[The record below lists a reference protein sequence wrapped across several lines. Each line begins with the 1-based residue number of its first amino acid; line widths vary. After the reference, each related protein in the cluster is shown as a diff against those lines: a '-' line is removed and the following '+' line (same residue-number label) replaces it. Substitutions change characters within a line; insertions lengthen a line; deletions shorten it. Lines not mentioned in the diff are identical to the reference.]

1 MEQEKRR
8 GEIPLAGSAL
18 IFSLRSFCSLRSVVF
33 SALGGLLFFSGPP
46 SAEPANLPAPLFVL
60 SYPHGRLTLASGGD
74 PSLLF
79 VLSKPSGSLF
89 RLNPENGQESLR
101 LGGIPRPEDLAVDA
115 GGRRVLVSLDSSRSL
130 WVLPVSSGPPVSM
143 TVGLNPGQIIRT
155 PTGDL
160 YLAARAVHIIYHL
173 NPVTDRPD
181 GWSAMGDIFPL
192 IASDGKGDL
201 WLPLSR
207 GEQVADLS
215 PRTLETRKL
224 FDIDSCREPSRV
236 IPLPSGGFVVGCR
249 NALLLEGPNGEETA
263 RLRLRGPLSRGVQ
276 DMVLLPGDTR
286 LLVSFRKCK
295 TLNLYHLPDLSR
307 ISSFRLPYLPV
318 RLYYFEK
325 WPTLFIVMDDPG
337 NDRTRLSDYPLSAF
351 GTPPLSTQT
360 VRKSPALLP
369 TKPLPPAVP
378 SPSSPRTHS

>member
-18 IFSLRSFCSLRSVVF
+18 ILSLRSFCSLRSFVL
-33 SALGGLLFFSGPP
+33 SALGGVLFFSGPH
-46 SAEPANLPAPLFVL
+46 SAEPADLPAPLFVT
-60 SYPHGRLTLASGGD
+60 SYPHGRLTLAGGGD
-74 PSLLF
+74 RSLLF

-89 RLNPENGQESLR
+89 RINPQNGQESLR
-101 LGGIPRPEDLAVDA
+101 LKGIPHPEDLAVDT
-115 GGRRVLVSLDSSRSL
+115 GGRRLLVSLDASRSL

-215 PRTLETRKL
+215 PRTLEIRKI

-236 IPLPSGGFVVGCR
+236 IPLSSGGFVVGCR
-249 NALLLEGPNGEETA
+249 NALLVEGPNGEETA
-263 RLRLRGPLSRGVQ
+263 RLRLRGPLSRGVR
-276 DMVLLPGDTR
+276 DMALLPGGHR
-286 LLVSFRKCK
+286 LLVSFQRCK

-307 ISSFRLPYLPV
+307 ISSFHLSYLPV

-325 WPTLFIVMDDPG
+325 WPTLFIVMDDLE
-337 NDRTRLSDYPLSAF
+337 NDRTRLSAYPLSAF
-351 GTPPLSTQT
+351 GVPSLSPQI
-360 VRKSPALLP
+360 VQKSPPPSP
-369 TKPLPPAVP
+369 TKLMPRAAP
-378 SPSSPRTHS
+378 SPSSPRTRS

>member
-1 MEQEKRR
+1 M
-8 GEIPLAGSAL
+8 
-18 IFSLRSFCSLRSVVF
+18 
-33 SALGGLLFFSGPP
+33 GGLLFFSGPLL
-46 SAEPANLPAPLFVL
+46 AEPADLPAPLFST

-74 PSLLF
+74 PPLLF

-89 RLNPENGQESLR
+89 RINPQNGQESLR
-101 LGGIPRPEDLAVDA
+101 LSAIPQPEDLAVGA

-130 WVLPVSSGPPVSM
+130 WVLPVSSGPPVRM

-155 PTGDL
+155 PNGDL
-160 YLAARAVHIIYHL
+160 FLAARAVHILYHL
-173 NPVTDRPD
+173 NPMTDRPD
-181 GWSAMGDIFPL
+181 GWTAMGDIFPR

-215 PRTLETRKL
+215 PKTLEARKV

-236 IPLPSGGFVVGCR
+236 IPLSSGGFVVGCR
-249 NALLLEGPNGEETA
+249 NALLVEGANGEEIA
-263 RLRLRGPLSRGVQ
+263 RLSLRGTLSRGVQ
-276 DMVLLPGDTR
+276 DMVLLPGDNR

-307 ISSFRLPYLPV
+307 ISSFRLSYLPV

-337 NDRTRLSDYPLSAF
+337 NDRTRPSDYPLSAF
-351 GTPPLSTQT
+351 GTPSLSTQA
-360 VRKSPALLP
+360 VRKSPAPSPTTLLP
-369 TKPLPPAVP
+369 RAVP
-378 SPSSPRTHS
+378 STSSPRTRP

>member
-115 GGRRVLVSLDSSRSL
+115 GGRKVLVSLDSSRSL

-155 PTGDL
+155 STGDL

-307 ISSFRLPYLPV
+307 ISSLRLSYLPV

-351 GTPPLSTQT
+351 GTPPLSTQV